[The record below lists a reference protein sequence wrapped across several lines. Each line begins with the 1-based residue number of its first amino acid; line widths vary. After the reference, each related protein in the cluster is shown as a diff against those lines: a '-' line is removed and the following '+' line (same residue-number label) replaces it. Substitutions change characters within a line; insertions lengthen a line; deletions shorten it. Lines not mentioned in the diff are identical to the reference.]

1 LVDSLTCF
9 DELRSDSGLLR
20 RVAVHHGVADDTV
33 PSILMIESPTVI
45 GDSLVL
51 GFTYDEECQ
60 LIGTFRYRIAD
71 RQVDRAD
78 LPSDLSPGVTR
89 AALSPDGQYLA
100 YVSFVIDTGSGVGVV
115 RRWPRGDLALRTPP
129 VPVAASD
136 ALSGS
141 VRWESAGE
149 VRLAILPDG
158 SDGSYWIQF
167 TAYLSTG
174 ALKRDTLW
182 LGH

>member
-1 LVDSLTCF
+1 LVDPLRCF
-9 DELRSDSGLLR
+9 DELRSDSGLLY
-20 RVAVHHGVADDTV
+20 RVAVHHGAANDTV
-33 PSILMIESPTVI
+33 PSIVTSEPPGVTA
-45 GDSLVL
+45 DSLVVGL
-51 GFTYDEECQ
+51 SYDDECQ
-60 LIGTFRYRIAD
+60 LSGTFRYRIAD
-71 RQVDRAD
+71 RHLERAE
-78 LPSDLSPGVTR
+78 LPSDLIPGVTR

-115 RRWPRGDLALRTPP
+115 RRWPGGDLALRTPP
-129 VPVAASD
+129 VPVAGSD
-136 ALSGS
+136 VLSGS

-158 SDGSYWIQF
+158 SDGSYWIEF
-167 TAYLSTG
+167 RAYLGTG